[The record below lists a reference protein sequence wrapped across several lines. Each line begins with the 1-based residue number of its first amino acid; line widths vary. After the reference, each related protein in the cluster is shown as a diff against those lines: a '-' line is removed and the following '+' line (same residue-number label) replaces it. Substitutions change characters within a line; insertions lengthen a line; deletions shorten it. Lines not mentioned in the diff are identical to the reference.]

1 MAAIDHISLTV
12 SDLQRA
18 LPFYKQV
25 LGFLNYQLAHAAER
39 IAIWRSAS
47 GGPGFNLWQA
57 RPELADRE
65 HRLYAPGYHHIAFS
79 ADSREQ
85 VDALFALLQESGYTV
100 LDAPRAYEHYAPG
113 YYAVY
118 FADPDG
124 LKYELAHVPRG
135 S

>member
-18 LPFYKQV
+18 LPFYTRV
-25 LGFLNYQLAHAAER
+25 LGFLSYRLAHAGER
-39 IAIWRSAS
+39 AAIWRSGN

-57 RPELADRE
+57 RPELADYA
-65 HRLYAPGYHHIAFS
+65 HRLYAPGYHHLAFA

-85 VDALFALLQESGYTV
+85 VDALHALLQEGGHTV
-100 LDAPRAYEHYAPG
+100 LDPPLPYEHYAPG
-113 YYAVY
+113 YYALY

-124 LKYELAHVPRG
+124 LKYELAYVPRG
-135 S
+135 

>member
-18 LPFYKQV
+18 LPFYTRV
-25 LGFLNYQLAHAAER
+25 LSFQGYQLAHSNDK
-39 IAIWRSAS
+39 IAIWRSAG

-57 RPELADRE
+57 RPELADHA
-65 HRLYAPGYHHIAFS
+65 HRLYAPGYHHLAFA
-79 ADSREQ
+79 ADSRSQ
-85 VDALFALLQESGYTV
+85 VDGLFELLQDGAFTV
-100 LDAPRAYEHYAPG
+100 LDPPRAYEHYAPG

-124 LKYELAHVPRG
+124 LKYELAHVPR